1 MVLVI
6 EKENKKIKEL
16 NVDILPNVG
25 DNIDI
30 PDLGMV
36 AIVKKNFAICK
47 KISKV
52 NSCDDKIFFV
62 DENEKR
68 RNLLLVRGWGH
79 LIGVGGYNL
88 SAEKAAEIQNEFNN
102 YVVEQLNK

>member
-1 MVLVI
+1 MPLKSGYCYI
-6 EKENKKIKEL
+6 FCN
-16 NVDILPNVG
+16 D
-25 DNIDI
+25 
-30 PDLGMV
+30 GMMM
-36 AIVKKNFAICK
+36 AFNWLANCSDDVKKVIID
-47 KISKV
+47 KINGESTHKFKHKFFLEEG
-52 NSCDDKIFFV
+52 KIFFV

-88 SAEKAAEIQNEFNN
+88 SAEKAAEIQNEFAN

>member
-16 NVDILPNVG
+16 NVDILPSVG

-36 AIVKKNFAICK
+36 AVVKKNFAICK

-52 NSCDDKIFFV
+52 NSCDEMVCVIEVVKKI
-62 DENEKR
+62 
-68 RNLLLVRGWGH
+68 
-79 LIGVGGYNL
+79 
-88 SAEKAAEIQNEFNN
+88 
-102 YVVEQLNK
+102 

>member
-52 NSCDDKIFFV
+52 NSCDEMVCVIK
-62 DENEKR
+62 
-68 RNLLLVRGWGH
+68 
-79 LIGVGGYNL
+79 
-88 SAEKAAEIQNEFNN
+88 
-102 YVVEQLNK
+102 VVKKE

>member
-52 NSCDDKIFFV
+52 NSCDEMVCVIEVVKKI
-62 DENEKR
+62 
-68 RNLLLVRGWGH
+68 
-79 LIGVGGYNL
+79 
-88 SAEKAAEIQNEFNN
+88 
-102 YVVEQLNK
+102 

>member
-6 EKENKKIKEL
+6 KKENKKIKEL

-52 NSCDDKIFFV
+52 NSCDEMVCVIEVVKKI
-62 DENEKR
+62 
-68 RNLLLVRGWGH
+68 
-79 LIGVGGYNL
+79 
-88 SAEKAAEIQNEFNN
+88 
-102 YVVEQLNK
+102 